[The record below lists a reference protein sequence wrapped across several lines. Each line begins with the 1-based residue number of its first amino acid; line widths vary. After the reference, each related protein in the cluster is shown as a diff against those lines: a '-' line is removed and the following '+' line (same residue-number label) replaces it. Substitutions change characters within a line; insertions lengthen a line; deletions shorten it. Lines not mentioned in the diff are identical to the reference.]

1 MTAVF
6 DYKKTDAKQRRKKI
20 MKENIR
26 EENTMSK
33 YYMVAEMT
41 MEDGTVVLS
50 DKFNHIK
57 DAQGNIIHD
66 RVLDMDYAELYEE
79 YQYTNCIL
87 CAYEIKDFV
96 EEYFKKKLNLDSVSE
111 MDSFKFI
118 FVNTETDE
126 YSHYLEMNPI
136 VKYIDDEITLHEYDL
151 TAVIAECINQVNK
164 CKDAIL
170 ILTRKDQD
178 DWTVQ
183 MQISEIREKSEKYYF
198 IQDCNELQVR
208 KDKICGV
215 MVKIKDNCTQY
226 RWLYKNGDVM
236 DISVTKKIK

>member
-1 MTAVF
+1 
-6 DYKKTDAKQRRKKI
+6 
-20 MKENIR
+20 MKENMR

-41 MEDGTVVLS
+41 MEDGTVVFS

-79 YQYTNCIL
+79 YQYTNCIM
-87 CAYEIKDFV
+87 CAYEIKKFV
-96 EEYFKKKLNLDSVSE
+96 EDYFKKKLNLDSVSE

-126 YSHYLEMNPI
+126 YSHYLEINPI
-136 VKYIDDEITLHEYDL
+136 VKYINDEITLHEYDL
-151 TAVIAECINQVNK
+151 TTAIAECINQVNK

-170 ILTRKDQD
+170 TLTGKNQD
-178 DWTVQ
+178 HWTVQ

-198 IQDCNELQVR
+198 TQDCNELQVR
-208 KDKICGV
+208 KDKIGGV
-215 MVKIKDNCTQY
+215 MVKTKDNYTRCIWQ
-226 RWLYKNGDVM
+226 YKNGDVM

>member
-1 MTAVF
+1 
-6 DYKKTDAKQRRKKI
+6 
-20 MKENIR
+20 MKENMR

-33 YYMVAEMT
+33 YYMVAKMT
-41 MEDGTVVLS
+41 MEDGTVFS

-57 DAQGNIIHD
+57 DSQGNIIHD

-87 CAYEIKDFV
+87 CAYEIKEFV

-136 VKYIDDEITLHEYDL
+136 VKYIDYEITLHEYDL
-151 TAVIAECINQVNK
+151 TTAIAECINQVNK

-170 ILTRKDQD
+170 TLTGKNQD
-178 DWTVQ
+178 HWTVQ

-198 IQDCNELQVR
+198 TQDCNELQVR
-208 KDKICGV
+208 KDKIGGV
-215 MVKIKDNCTQY
+215 MVKTKDNYTRCIWQ
-226 RWLYKNGDVM
+226 YKNGDVM